1 MGNLGHFRH
10 AARSTD
16 IVSYAPGQAIFRK
29 GEPGD
34 RMYIVLE
41 GEVDLIA
48 GYLAHE
54 TAGPGSLLGETAL
67 LDRRPR
73 SASAIARTDCKLAP
87 VDAKRFSIL
96 VQESPLFAVHVMRTM
111 ADRLRATGSVPARVA
126 A

>member
-1 MGNLGHFRH
+1 MGTLGLFR
-10 AARSTD
+10 RSNTV
-16 IVSYAPGQAIFRK
+16 VSYAPGQAIFRK

-48 GYLAHE
+48 GYMAPE
-54 TAGPGSLLGETAL
+54 TAGPGSLVGEMAL
-67 LDRRPR
+67 VDRRPR
-73 SASAIARTDCKLAP
+73 SASAIARTECKLAP

-96 VQESPLFAVHVMRTM
+96 IQESPLFAVHVMKVMT
-111 ADRLRATGSVPARVA
+111 DRLRSLDVRMA